1 MAIFGR
7 PESLRRYGRGLLTRL
22 WRVRLIRRTIQYVWR
37 NNLTFGLVFSAFA
50 VYGFL
55 VFALVTIYRD
65 IGASDDKLTRDAL
78 RSELYDFLLI
88 TGREVDGTSI
98 LDNPRDF
105 SVMRRELSVVA
116 LRKSFST
123 YPLTKANARSFRLA
137 NVRIDLPRGC
147 LLEFPLENSD
157 GAEPPGVQ
165 AIQACFAI
173 VPNDTSGNYVY
184 FALRYPSTGVA
195 PHRPGQPLIGDGVE
209 LRFSREGRP
218 VKRVRVVYEGVTGLP
233 PSRSLPGR
241 YDGVFN
247 LVAFPD
253 EASRPTTL
261 VGGQAIER
269 IEEGDTSTTMT
280 VLGRID
286 GSLLGLP
293 MGYGAREEF
302 LAMARTLRLGFGV
315 KRSGRDP
322 FVVLPTTKGVAKAS
336 LEQAYRI
343 SVHENARLTI
353 ELPGANELWWASSDI
368 APVDLREGTS
378 PLERLGNGILALL
391 TNRGDR
397 PSVTKEVSIPGKG
410 NAVAKL
416 SLRKAQIPE
425 LASLAIGLLIA
436 ALLGLTAMVLLLRRS
451 FVRLTQL
458 TRDAYAIAK
467 TPPAVGLRGPYWVRR
482 SQIGTLWRA
491 VRILLRREMR
501 RLRELHA
508 EAAEHAKTSQ
518 RERDAL
524 RWIGHRIRNPLQSLV
539 EQKGMPDEAGKQ
551 IAALKR
557 ALDGLARLSDIEDS
571 AEVVR
576 RHATSLDIARA
587 LHGYAEAKNSPPE
600 NPIDY
605 SGPAAGVFVLFED
618 VALEEVLDTLIE
630 NAVRH
635 RRPWTPI
642 VISLEVGNDPGR
654 VAPMATVRIFNE
666 GEPFDE
672 PERAF
677 ESGYT
682 KGEHGGQGL
691 GLYMVHTY
699 CTHCNGEAFAEN
711 TKDGAAVVLRLP
723 VLHIYAFG
731 SSPTVA

>member
-1 MAIFGR
+1 MATSGS
-7 PESLRRYGRGLLTRL
+7 PEPLLQHGRGWLHQLL
-22 WRVRLIRRTIQYVWR
+22 RVRWIRRSVHYLWR
-37 NNLTFGLVFSAFA
+37 NNLTLGLVLSAFA
-50 VYGFL
+50 VYCFL
-55 VFALVTIYRD
+55 IFALVTIYRD
-65 IGASDDKLTRDAL
+65 ISASDDKLARDAL
-78 RSELYDFLLI
+78 RSELYDFLLL

-105 SVMRRELSVVA
+105 SAMRRELSVVA
-116 LRKSFST
+116 LRKSFFM

-147 LLEFPLENSD
+147 LLEFPLETSG

-165 AIQACFAI
+165 AIQACFA
-173 VPNDTSGNYVY
+173 VAPNDTSGNYVY

-195 PHRPGQPLIGDGVE
+195 SHRPGRPLDGDGFE
-209 LRFSREGRP
+209 LSFIKEGRP
-218 VKRVRVVYEGVTGLP
+218 VKQVRVVYEGVTGLR

-269 IEEGDTSTTMT
+269 IEEGDASTTMT

-286 GSLLGLP
+286 GRLLGLP
-293 MGYGAREEF
+293 MGYGTREEF
-302 LAMARTLRLGFGV
+302 LAMARTLQLGFAV
-315 KRSGRDP
+315 KRSGRTP
-322 FVVLPTTKGVAKAS
+322 FVVSPATKGVAKAS

-343 SVHENARLTI
+343 SVRKNARLTI
-353 ELPGANELWWASSDI
+353 ELPGVNELWWTSSNI
-368 APVDLREGTS
+368 APVDLREDAS

-391 TNRGDR
+391 TNQGDR
-397 PSVTKEVSIPGKG
+397 PSVMKEVSIPGKG
-410 NAVAKL
+410 NAVATL
-416 SLRKAQIPE
+416 SLREAHIPE
-425 LASLAIGLLIA
+425 LASLAIGFLIA
-436 ALLGLTAMVLLLRRS
+436 AFLGLTIMVLLLRRS

-458 TRDAYAIAK
+458 TRDAYAITK
-467 TPPAVGLRGPYWVRR
+467 TPPAAGLRGSYWVRR

-491 VRILLRREMR
+491 VSILLRQEMR

-524 RWIGHRIRNPLQSLV
+524 RWIGHRIRNPLQSLL
-539 EQKGMPDEAGKQ
+539 EQKGMPEEAGKQ
-551 IAALKR
+551 IAALQR
-557 ALDGLARLSDIEDS
+557 AMDGLGRLNDIDDS
-571 AEVVR
+571 AKVVR

-587 LHGYAEAKNSPPE
+587 LHGYVEAKNLPPE
-600 NPIDY
+600 NPIDF
-605 SGPAAGVFVLFED
+605 SGPTSGVFVLFED
-618 VALEEVLDTLIE
+618 VALEEILDTLIE

-642 VISLEVGNDPGR
+642 VISLEVGNDPDR
-654 VAPMATVRIFNE
+654 VASMATVRVFNE

-682 KGEHGGQGL
+682 KGEHDGQGL
-691 GLYMVHTY
+691 GLYMVRTY
-699 CTHCNGEAFAEN
+699 CTQCSGEAFAEN

-723 VLHIYAFG
+723 LLHVYEFG
-731 SSPTVA
+731 SSPTVV

>member
-1 MAIFGR
+1 MAISGSL
-7 PESLRRYGRGLLTRL
+7 ESLQRYGRGLLTRL
-22 WRVRLIRRTIQYVWR
+22 WRVRLIRRTIQYLWR
-37 NNLTFGLVFSAFA
+37 NNLTLGLVFSALA
-50 VYGFL
+50 VYCFL
-55 VFALVTIYRD
+55 IFALVTIYRD
-65 IGASDDKLTRDAL
+65 IGASDHKLTRDAL

-116 LRKSFST
+116 LRKSFFT

-147 LLEFPLENSD
+147 LLEFPLETSR

-165 AIQACFAI
+165 AIQACFAV
-173 VPNDTSGNYVY
+173 VPSDTSGNYVY

-195 PHRPGQPLIGDGVE
+195 SHRPGQPLDGDGFE
-209 LRFSREGRP
+209 FRFTKQGRLI
-218 VKRVRVVYEGVTGLP
+218 KRIRVVYEGVSGLP
-233 PSRSLPGR
+233 RSHSLPGR

-247 LVAFPD
+247 LVPFPD

-269 IEEGDTSTTMT
+269 IEEGDTSATMT

-293 MGYGAREEF
+293 MGYGTREEF
-302 LAMARTLRLGFGV
+302 LAVARTLQIGFGV
-315 KRSGRDP
+315 KRNGRDP
-322 FVVLPTTKGVAKAS
+322 FVVSPATKGVAKAS

-343 SVHENARLTI
+343 SVHENAQLTI
-353 ELPGANELWWASSDI
+353 ALPSASEPWWSSSEI
-368 APVDLREGTS
+368 SPVDLRVGAST
-378 PLERLGNGILALL
+378 LEWIGNRILALL
-391 TNRGDR
+391 ANEDDR
-397 PSVTKEVSIPGKG
+397 PLVMKEVSIPGKG
-410 NAVAKL
+410 NAVATL
-416 SLRKAQIPE
+416 SLRKAHIPE
-425 LASLAIGLLIA
+425 LASLAIGLLLA

-458 TRDAYAIAK
+458 TREAYAIAK
-467 TPPAVGLRGPYWVRR
+467 IPPAAGMKGSYWVRR
-482 SQIGTLWRA
+482 TQIGTLWRA
-491 VRILLRREMR
+491 VSILLRREVI
-501 RLRELHA
+501 RLRQLHA
-508 EAAEHAKTSQ
+508 ETAEHAKTSQ

-524 RWIGHRIRNPLQSLV
+524 RWIGHRIRNPLQSLL
-539 EQKGMPDEAGKQ
+539 EQKGMPEEAGKQ
-551 IAALKR
+551 MAALQR
-557 ALDGLARLSDIEDS
+557 ALDGLSRLSDIDDS
-571 AEVVR
+571 ARIVR
-576 RHATSLDIARA
+576 RLATSLDIARA
-587 LHGYAEAKNSPPE
+587 LHGYARAKNLLPE

-605 SGPAAGVFVLFED
+605 SGPAAGVFILFEEA
-618 VALEEVLDTLIE
+618 ALEEVLDTLIE

-635 RRPWTPI
+635 RQPWTPI
-642 VISLEVGNDPGR
+642 VISLEVGNDSGH
-654 VAPMATVRIFNE
+654 VAPMATVRVVNE

-691 GLYMVHTY
+691 GLYMVRTY
-699 CTHCNGEAFAEN
+699 CAQCNGEAFAEN

-723 VLHIYAFG
+723 LLHIYEDG

>member
-1 MAIFGR
+1 MVISGS
-7 PESLRRYGRGLLTRL
+7 PEPLRQRIRGWLRRL
-22 WRVRLIRRTIQYVWR
+22 WRVRWIRRNVQYLWR
-37 NNLTFGLVFSAFA
+37 NNLTLGLIFSAFA
-50 VYGFL
+50 VYFFL
-55 VFALVTIYRD
+55 IFALVTIYRD
-65 IGASDDKLTRDAL
+65 IGTSDDKLTRDAL
-78 RSELYDFLLI
+78 RSQLYDFLLI

-116 LRKSFST
+116 LRKSFFT
-123 YPLTKANARSFRLA
+123 YSLTKANARSFRLA

-147 LLEFPLENSD
+147 LLEFPLETFG
-157 GAEPPGVQ
+157 GAEPPGVR
-165 AIQACFAI
+165 AIQVCFAV
-173 VPNDTSGNYVY
+173 VPSDTSGNYVY

-195 PHRPGQPLIGDGVE
+195 PHRLGQPLDGDGFE
-209 LRFSREGRP
+209 LRFTKEGRP

-269 IEEGDTSTTMT
+269 IEAGDTSTTMT

-293 MGYGAREEF
+293 MGYGTRDEF
-302 LAMARTLRLGFGV
+302 LAMARTLQLGVTV
-315 KRSGRDP
+315 KRNRRDP
-322 FVVLPTTKGVAKAS
+322 FVVLATTKGVAKAS

-343 SVHENARLTI
+343 SVRENARLTV
-353 ELPGANELWWASSDI
+353 ELPGANEPWWTSSNID
-368 APVDLREGTS
+368 PVDLREGAS
-378 PLERLGNGILALL
+378 SLEMLGNSILALFAD
-391 TNRGDR
+391 RGDR
-397 PSVTKEVSIPGKG
+397 PSATKEVSISGKG
-410 NAVAKL
+410 NAVATL
-416 SLRKAQIPE
+416 SLRQAHIPE
-425 LASLAIGLLIA
+425 LASLAIGFLIA
-436 ALLGLTAMVLLLRRS
+436 AFLGLTVMVLLLRRS

-458 TRDAYAIAK
+458 TQEAYAIAK
-467 TPPAVGLRGPYWVRR
+467 TTPATGLKGSYWARR

-491 VRILLRREMR
+491 ASILLWREML
-501 RLRELHA
+501 RLRQRNA
-508 EAAEHAKTSQ
+508 EAAEHAKTAQ

-524 RWIGHRIRNPLQSLV
+524 RWIGHRIRNPLQSLL
-539 EQKGMPDEAGKQ
+539 EQKGMPEEAGKQ
-551 IAALKR
+551 MAALQR
-557 ALDGLARLSDIEDS
+557 ALDGLGRLSDIDDS
-571 AEVVR
+571 AQVVR
-576 RHATSLDIARA
+576 RHATSLDIAGA
-587 LHGYAEAKNSPPE
+587 LHAYAEAKNSPPE
-600 NPIDY
+600 NPIDC
-605 SGPAAGVFVLFED
+605 SGPATGVFVLFED

-642 VISLEVGNDPGR
+642 VISLEVVTDPSR
-654 VAPMATVRIFNE
+654 AAPMATVRVFNE

-682 KGEHGGQGL
+682 KGEHGGLGL

-699 CTHCNGEAFAEN
+699 CTQCNGEAFAEN
-711 TKDGAAVVLRLP
+711 TKNGAAVVLRLP
-723 VLHIYAFG
+723 VLHI
-731 SSPTVA
+731 